1 MTTHQITVEVN
12 GVAYERSVSPRLLL
26 SDFLRH
32 ELHLT
37 GTHVG
42 CEHGVCGACTV
53 QIDGDGVRSCLLF
66 AVQVDGSAIRT
77 VEGLAVGPDLHPL
90 QAAFSA
96 AHALQCGFCTPGLL
110 MTIDSMLDELSTM
123 TEAEIREAISG
134 NICRCTGY
142 QGIVEA
148 VMATVADHPA
158 ATQTD
163 RERIAA
169 PPSSVPEQE

>member
-1 MTTHQITVEVN
+1 MTTHRITVEVN
-12 GVAYERSVSPRLLL
+12 GEVYERSVSPRLLL

-53 QIDGDGVRSCLLF
+53 QLDGHGIRSCLLF
-66 AVQVDGSAIRT
+66 AVQVDGSAIKT
-77 VEGLAVGPDLHPL
+77 VEGLATGEDLHPL

-96 AHALQCGFCTPGLL
+96 AHALQCGFCTPGFL
-110 MTIDSMLDELSTM
+110 MTIDSMLDELAAM
-123 TEAEIREAISG
+123 TEAEIREALSG

-148 VMATVADHPA
+148 VQATVASH
-158 ATQTD
+158 Q
-163 RERIAA
+163 
-169 PPSSVPEQE
+169 QEGH